1 MPWPLTVISCLSAGI
16 VIGFFA
22 CSCVSDALI
31 ADAELRAFNA
41 QDEANHQKE
50 LADKWRRVSDPR
62 ITEQVTD
69 LQARR
74 QRRQTGGFGY

>member
-22 CSCVSDALI
+22 CSCVGDALI

-41 QDEANHQKE
+41 QAEADHQKE
-50 LADKWRRVSDPR
+50 LADKWRRVADPR